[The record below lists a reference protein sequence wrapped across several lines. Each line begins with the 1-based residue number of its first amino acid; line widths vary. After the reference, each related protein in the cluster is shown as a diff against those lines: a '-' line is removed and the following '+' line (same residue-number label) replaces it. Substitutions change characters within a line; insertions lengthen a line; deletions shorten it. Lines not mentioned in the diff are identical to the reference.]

1 MAAIKLTKQA
11 ARLWA
16 DPATRARIVAMHA
29 TETPLVDMVHEL
41 GLDDSLD
48 ADQLRGVVENLSGEE
63 VAAIRKAFID
73 EARAADGDGA
83 AFPIDCR
90 VDDPSAGVRVTP
102 STAGVAVAPVT
113 KS

>member
-48 ADQLRGVVENLSGEE
+48 ADQLRGVVENLRARRWPRSARRSSTRRGPPTAT
-63 VAAIRKAFID
+63 VPPSRSIAGSTIRRPAC
-73 EARAADGDGA
+73 G
-83 AFPIDCR
+83 
-90 VDDPSAGVRVTP
+90 
-102 STAGVAVAPVT
+102 
-113 KS
+113 